1 MVERSANAAACRKVE
16 LAIGGLDGLS
26 VPPCVAVQY
35 LSKILEGRFSPSFVG
50 DIVGREPALA
60 AAILALAARR
70 GAGPVEQR
78 HAVSLVMDRLDADE
92 ARDTL
97 LGIKVSAGF
106 EIEFAAR
113 QPASPVRTDL
123 ILHSLGVACCAQ
135 SLAEHAVPEADARM
149 AYSAGLLHD
158 IGKLALQD
166 IMPRSLAAIAQEAEA
181 TRTSLYTVE
190 QKHLGTNH
198 AMLGKLL
205 AQKWR
210 LPEPIAM
217 AIWLHHS
224 DAVTRLDDLA
234 ETQVARLVW
243 AADHIVRDAGIGE
256 SGSFSEP
263 ESLSVIARMLGTDVA
278 TLEHIRDD
286 VSQELPE
293 KAESLGLD
301 MPNATARYCDT
312 IHAVAA
318 TLSTKHTALSEAHRA
333 LQTASTY
340 LDFAREFLLHT
351 GPSAGAI
358 DVAADLAR
366 RWQRFFQT
374 GSVCLYLEDGGSGG
388 TVDAVIVEA
397 LGHSHEMVLE
407 PPDGMSAI
415 PRAVSERFAMLD
427 AQVHLGWLAEQVD
440 VDFDMGRTKLVP
452 LLADGGAVAALAFEL
467 NLPGDAALFAEKFE
481 MAASMAG
488 TVLGLAVAKE
498 RQMHFSERLI
508 QAMGH
513 AAAVA
518 AEVPETKEEER
529 PTKSPLAVL
538 AEMAAGVAHEL
549 NNPLSVISGRAQLLV
564 QDEDNEAR
572 QKDLNRIQENAR
584 AVAEIIDDLM
594 SFAEPS
600 TPRPARTDMGQII
613 EEAVELAGQKSGV
626 DHVNA
631 QVQTEGDTRS
641 VFVDSGQ
648 VVSALANVISN
659 AIESYSDNLGPV
671 KILIEPGATAVCLR
685 ISDLGCGMDAE
696 TLEKATHPFFSAKPA
711 GRQRGMGLAY
721 ATRLIQINGGTL
733 TLESELEQGTTVTV
747 TLPYE

>member
-1 MVERSANAAACRKVE
+1 
-16 LAIGGLDGLS
+16 
-26 VPPCVAVQY
+26 
-35 LSKILEGRFSPSFVG
+35 
-50 DIVGREPALA
+50 
-60 AAILALAARR
+60 
-70 GAGPVEQR
+70 
-78 HAVSLVMDRLDADE
+78 
-92 ARDTL
+92 
-97 LGIKVSAGF
+97 
-106 EIEFAAR
+106 
-113 QPASPVRTDL
+113 
-123 ILHSLGVACCAQ
+123 
-135 SLAEHAVPEADARM
+135 
-149 AYSAGLLHD
+149 
-158 IGKLALQD
+158 
-166 IMPRSLAAIAQEAEA
+166 IAQEAEV
-181 TRTSLYTVE
+181 TRASLYAVE

-198 AMLGKLL
+198 AMLGKQL

-210 LPEPIAM
+210 LPEAIAM

-234 ETQVARLVW
+234 EAQVARLVW

-263 ESLSVIARMLGTDVA
+263 ESLGVIAKTLDVDTA
-278 TLEHIRDD
+278 TLEQIRDD
-286 VSQELPE
+286 LSQALPE
-293 KAESLGLD
+293 KAEVLGLD
-301 MPNATARYCDT
+301 MPNALARYCDM
-312 IHAVAA
+312 IHSVA
-318 TLSTKHTALSEAHRA
+318 TSLSTKHTELSEENRA
-333 LQTASTY
+333 LKTAATY
-340 LDFAREFLLHT
+340 LGFAREFLLHT

-358 DVAADLAR
+358 NVAADLAR

-374 GSVCLYLEDGGSGG
+374 GSVCLYLEDAAAGG

-397 LGHSHEMVLE
+397 LGHSHKMVLQ
-407 PPDGMSAI
+407 PPDEMSAI

-427 AQVHLGWLAEQVD
+427 AQSHLGWLAEQVD
-440 VDFDMGRTKLVP
+440 GDFDLGRTKLVP
-452 LLADGGAVAALAFEL
+452 LLADGGAIAVLAFEL
-467 NLPGDAALFAEKFE
+467 NLPGDAALFAEKYE

-508 QAMGH
+508 QAMGQ

-518 AEVPETKEEER
+518 AAPAPAPAAEEAK
-529 PTKSPLAVL
+529 PVKSPLAVL

-564 QDEDNEAR
+564 EDEENEAR

-584 AVAEIIDDLM
+584 AVAEVIDDLM

-600 TPRPARTDMGQII
+600 TPRPASTSVRQII
-613 EEAVELAGQKSGV
+613 DEAVQLAGQKSGV

-631 QVQTEGDTRS
+631 QVQASGGSPD

-659 AIESYSDNLGPV
+659 AIESYSDSMGPV
-671 KILIEPGATAVCLR
+671 KIVIEPGPATVRLK

-733 TLESELEQGTTVTV
+733 AIESQPDQGTTVTV